1 MLCYFLLIRYWI
13 CVCCNWWIKVS
24 APRIHYLQPHYL
36 NSLNKSSRFTL
47 VLRQVFYSLCSLR
60 SIFAIIYGTHIK
72 CLSQALPFS
81 GCSDLLKQDNWPGF
95 DVPVRLWAEGVVNF
109 QHRRNWEWKSKV
121 SRCIVFKLL
130 PLGFCIRSRSR

>member
-1 MLCYFLLIRYWI
+1 MLCYFLLIRNWI

-60 SIFAIIYGTHIK
+60 SIFAIIYGAHIK
-72 CLSQALPFS
+72 CVSQALPFS
-81 GCSDLLKQDNWPGF
+81 GYSDLLKQDNRPGF
-95 DVPVRLWAEGVVNF
+95 DVPVRCWAEGVANF
-109 QHRRNWEWKSKV
+109 QHKRNWEWKSKV

-130 PLGFCIRSRSR
+130 PLGFCISSRSR